1 MIYFSKSTNGFF
13 IETINPEMPDD
24 AVEVSEETYNALM
37 AGQQFGGKVIV
48 SDENGYPVLITPEVN
63 FIEAAERER
72 EALIAEANAFI
83 NDRQWPSK
91 LTLGRL
97 DEDEKTRFNLWL
109 DYLDELEQ
117 VDISTAPDIE
127 WPVKPE

>member
-1 MIYFSKSTNGFF
+1 MIYFSKSANGFF
-13 IETINPEMPDD
+13 IEAINPEMPDD
-24 AVEVSEETYNALM
+24 VVEVSEDAYSALM
-37 AGQQFGGKVIV
+37 AGQQFDGKVIV
-48 SDENGYPVLITPEVN
+48 SDETGYPVLITPEVN
-63 FIEAAERER
+63 FIEVAERER